1 MDESEASNKRNPIVK
16 FFASPLD
23 GVYPAPMRELAD
35 WSSLVGIVLFIIAV
49 FALPWLTIG
58 VKNLFGISKALGL
71 SKSFG
76 LFVSPWAWLMVVAL
90 VAMVAGL
97 WFVQTRGAIL
107 LAAGIYCILFDI
119 VFFVGVWKKVNG
131 IIGDV
136 VSLAKSIPFV
146 GELLRQAILQL
157 VKSVLNIHVAAG
169 FWLFIPAGLL
179 LIIGGSF
186 RLARKQVKPMEVTEP

>member
-1 MDESEASNKRNPIVK
+1 
-16 FFASPLD
+16 
-23 GVYPAPMRELAD
+23 
-35 WSSLVGIVLFIIAV
+35 
-49 FALPWLTIG
+49 
-58 VKNLFGISKALGL
+58 
-71 SKSFG
+71 
-76 LFVSPWAWLMVVAL
+76 MVAAL

-119 VFFVGVWKKVNG
+119 VFYVGVWKKVNG

-157 VKSVLNIHVAAG
+157 VKSVLIIHVAAG
-169 FWLFIPAGLL
+169 FWLFMPAGLL
-179 LIIGGSF
+179 LIIGGLF
-186 RLARKQVKPMEVTEP
+186 RLARKQARPMEVTEP